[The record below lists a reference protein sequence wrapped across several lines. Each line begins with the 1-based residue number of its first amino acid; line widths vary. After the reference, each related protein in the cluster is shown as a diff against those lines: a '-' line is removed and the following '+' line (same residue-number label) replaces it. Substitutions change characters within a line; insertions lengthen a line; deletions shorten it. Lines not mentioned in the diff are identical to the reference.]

1 MFGPSPVRS
10 MLVSI
15 VSALVLTMSVAAAPK
30 TSLPGATVTELI
42 ALARQ
47 LSPELAAVALTAEAA
62 TARIT
67 SAGALPDPT
76 LRVEADNLDNRN
88 VAMNGQTTT
97 FRLMQE
103 FPLWGK
109 LGLKRDIATFDA
121 TAARYRS
128 RGVEFDL
135 IARVKSVFA
144 ARYATF
150 RAYVLTQRTLETV
163 STAAAT
169 LRDRYTQGGA
179 TQEDVL
185 RLEIE
190 AEELRIEL
198 ERLRG
203 QQTKTAAQLNA
214 LLNRRPDA
222 PLAVPAVLRPLPA
235 ESKMGVSALVDR
247 AVRFNPM
254 VGEGQAKSGSATVA
268 QSLAERNRYPDV
280 SLGVMTT
287 RDRDGYAGTGVMGEL
302 RIPLQWGA
310 KQADIAAASA
320 ERAAAEQRL
329 NTLKATLGGEIAG
342 LLAEY
347 RATAKA
353 LEIMQ
358 QHHLP
363 KSEVVVRSALTGL
376 ESGQGDAL
384 RVLDAIR
391 RLRNVQLEIL
401 KIQIQQ
407 QASLAEIEKAIG
419 GDL

>member
-1 MFGPSPVRS
+1 MFGPPFVRS
-10 MLVSI
+10 MRVGI
-15 VSALVLTMSVAAAPK
+15 VSALVLTMPVAAAPK

-62 TARIT
+62 TARII

-214 LLNRRPDA
+214 LINRRPDA
-222 PLAVPAVLRPLPA
+222 PLAVPAALRPLPA
-235 ESKMGVSALVDR
+235 ESKMGVAALLDR
-247 AVRFNPM
+247 AARLNPM
-254 VGEGQAKSGSATVA
+254 IAEGRAKTGSAAAA
-268 QSLAERNRYPDV
+268 QTLADRNRYPDV

-287 RDRDGYAGTGVMGEL
+287 RDRDGYAGSGVMGEL
-302 RIPLQWGA
+302 RVPLQWGA
-310 KQADIAAASA
+310 KQAEVDAASA

-329 NTLKATLGGEIAG
+329 NTIKATLGGEIAG
-342 LLAEY
+342 MLAEY
-347 RATAKA
+347 RATAKT
-353 LEIMQ
+353 LDILQ

-363 KSEVVVRSALTGL
+363 KSEVVVRSALSGL
-376 ESGQGDAL
+376 ESGQGDSL

-391 RLRNVQLEIL
+391 RVRNVQLEIL
-401 KIQIQQ
+401 KTQVQQ
-407 QASLAEIEKAIG
+407 QSSLAEIEKAIG

>member
-1 MFGPSPVRS
+1 MFGSLLVRS
-10 MLVSI
+10 ILVGF
-15 VSALVLTMSVAAAPK
+15 VGAFVLTKPISAAPK
-30 TSLPGATVTELI
+30 ASLPGATATELI

-47 LSPELAAVALTAEAA
+47 LSPELAAAALSAEAA

-88 VAMNGQTTT
+88 ISMNGQTTT

-109 LGLKRDIATFDA
+109 LDLKREMASFDA
-121 TAARYRS
+121 TAAKYQS
-128 RGVEFDL
+128 RGVEFKL

-163 STAAAT
+163 SNAAAT
-169 LRDRYTQGGA
+169 MRDRYTQGGA

-190 AEELRIEL
+190 GEELRIEL

-214 LLNRRPDA
+214 LLNRRPNA
-222 PLAVPAVLRPLPA
+222 PLAVPAALRPLPT
-235 ESKMGVSALVDR
+235 ESRMGVSALVDR

-268 QSLAERNRYPDV
+268 QSLAERNRYPDE
-280 SLGVMTT
+280 SLGDMTT
-287 RDRDGYAGTGVMGEL
+287 RERDGYAGTGVMGEL

>member
-1 MFGPSPVRS
+1 MLRSILAGLVGGLILTGPGE
-10 MLVSI
+10 
-15 VSALVLTMSVAAAPK
+15 AAPK
-30 TSLPGATVTELI
+30 GPPGATAAELI
-42 ALARQ
+42 ALARR
-47 LSPELAAVALTAEAA
+47 LSPELAAAGLAAEAA

-76 LRVEADNLDNRN
+76 LRVDAENLDNRN
-88 VAMNGQTTT
+88 ISMNGPTVT

-109 LGLKRDIATFDA
+109 LDLKRDMATFEA
-121 TAARYRS
+121 SAARYRR
-128 RGVEFDL
+128 RGTEFEI

-150 RAYVLTQRTLETV
+150 QARALTRQTLDTV
-163 STAAAT
+163 QTAAAT
-169 LRDRYTQGGA
+169 LRDRYAQGGT

-190 AEELRIEL
+190 AEELGIEI

-203 QQTKTAAQLNA
+203 QETKTAAQLNV

-222 PLAVPAVLRPLPA
+222 PLARPAALRRLPA
-235 ESKMGVSALVDR
+235 ERTMSVTALVDR
-247 AVRFNPM
+247 AVKLNPM
-254 VGEGQAKSGSATVA
+254 IAEGEAKTASAGAA

-280 SLGVMTT
+280 TLGLMST

-302 RIPLQWGA
+302 RIPFQWRA
-310 KQADIAAASA
+310 KEADVAAASA

-329 NTLKATLGGEIAG
+329 NTVKATIQGEVAA

-358 QHHLP
+358 HHHLP
-363 KSEVVVRSALTGL
+363 KSELVVRSVLSALET
-376 ESGQGDAL
+376 GQGDVL
-384 RVLDAIR
+384 RVLDAVR
-391 RLRNVQLEIL
+391 RQRTIQLEIL
-401 KIQIQQ
+401 KMQVQQ
-407 QASLAEIEKAIG
+407 QATLAEIEKAIG

>member
-1 MFGPSPVRS
+1 MIRSSLVRS
-10 MLVSI
+10 ILVGF
-15 VSALVLTMSVAAAPK
+15 VSAVALTKPIAAAPK
-30 TSLPGATVTELI
+30 ASPPGATATELI
-42 ALARQ
+42 ALVRQ
-47 LSPELAAVALTAEAA
+47 LSPELAAAALSAEAA
-62 TARIT
+62 AARII

-76 LRVEADNLDNRN
+76 LRIEADNLDNRN
-88 VAMNGQTTT
+88 ISMNGQTTT

-109 LGLKRDIATFDA
+109 LDLKRDMASFEA
-121 TAARYRS
+121 TAARHRV
-128 RGVEFDL
+128 RGAEFEL
-135 IARVKSVFA
+135 VARVKSVFA

-150 RAYVLTQRTLETV
+150 RAYLLTQRTLETV

-169 LRDRYTQGGA
+169 TRDRYAQGGA

-185 RLEIE
+185 RVEVE
-190 AEELRIEL
+190 GEELRIEL

-222 PLAVPAVLRPLPA
+222 PLAVPAALRPLPA
-235 ESKMGVSALVDR
+235 ESKMGVAALVDR
-247 AVRFNPM
+247 AIRLNPM
-254 VGEGQAKSGSATVA
+254 VAEGQAKSGSATAA

-310 KQADIAAASA
+310 KQADIAAAAA
-320 ERAAAEQRL
+320 ERAASDQRL
-329 NTLKATLGGEIAG
+329 NTLKAALGGEIAG

-347 RATAKA
+347 RATART

-363 KSEVVVRSALTGL
+363 KSELVVQSALAAL
-376 ESGQGDAL
+376 ESGQGDSL
-384 RVLDAIR
+384 KVLDAIR

-401 KIQIQQ
+401 KNQVQQ

>member
-1 MFGPSPVRS
+1 MIRSSLVRS
-10 MLVSI
+10 ILVGF
-15 VSALVLTMSVAAAPK
+15 VSAVALTKPIAAAPK
-30 TSLPGATVTELI
+30 ASPPGATATELI
-42 ALARQ
+42 ALVRQ
-47 LSPELAAVALTAEAA
+47 LSPELAAAALSAEAA
-62 TARIT
+62 AARII

-76 LRVEADNLDNRN
+76 LRIEADNLDNRN
-88 VAMNGQTTT
+88 ISMNGQTTT

-109 LGLKRDIATFDA
+109 LDLKRDMASFEA
-121 TAARYRS
+121 TAARHRV
-128 RGVEFDL
+128 RGAEFEL
-135 IARVKSVFA
+135 VARVKSVFA

-150 RAYVLTQRTLETV
+150 RAYLLTQRTLETV

-169 LRDRYTQGGA
+169 TRDRYAQGGA

-185 RLEIE
+185 RVEVE
-190 AEELRIEL
+190 GEELRIEL

-222 PLAVPAVLRPLPA
+222 PLAVPAALRPLPA
-235 ESKMGVSALVDR
+235 ESKMGVAALVDR
-247 AVRFNPM
+247 AIRLNPM
-254 VGEGQAKSGSATVA
+254 VAEGQAKSGSATAA

-310 KQADIAAASA
+310 KQADIAAAAA
-320 ERAAAEQRL
+320 ERAASDQRL
-329 NTLKATLGGEIAG
+329 NTLKAALGGEIAG

-347 RATAKA
+347 RATART

-363 KSEVVVRSALTGL
+363 KSELVVQSALAAL
-376 ESGQGDAL
+376 ASGQGDSL
-384 RVLDAIR
+384 KVLDAIR
-391 RLRNVQLEIL
+391 RLQNVQLEIL
-401 KIQIQQ
+401 KNQVQQ